1 MTSAKIVKMQLN
13 RIKKECDF
21 ALLYEDMK
29 GQFPISELKSYEHF
43 LSYLKN
49 PDYYILKWEDFGYIL
64 ILDVFDYIWVDYLAI
79 FKKYHSMGF
88 GSKIL
93 DTLKENFKNKKGIIF
108 EVEKIDEKIPNTIR
122 RQNFYIKNGAIK
134 LCINYFFPNK
144 EGGLNMDL
152 FYIKLSENA
161 PSKLELLEVIK
172 QTFKTLHFDIK
183 NEASEIYS
191 KIN

>member
-1 MTSAKIVKMQLN
+1 MVSAKIVKMQLN

-93 DTLKENFKNKKGIIF
+93 DTLKENFKIKKELF
-108 EVEKIDEKIPNTIR
+108 L
-122 RQNFYIKNGAIK
+122 K
-134 LCINYFFPNK
+134 LK
-144 EGGLNMDL
+144 
-152 FYIKLSENA
+152 KLM
-161 PSKLELLEVIK
+161 KKFQI
-172 QTFKTLHFDIK
+172 Q
-183 NEASEIYS
+183 
-191 KIN
+191 

>member
-1 MTSAKIVKMQLN
+1 MVSAKIVKMQLN

-64 ILDVFDYIWVDYLAI
+64 ILDVFDYVWVDYLAI

-122 RQNFYIKNGAIK
+122 RQNFYIKNGAKK
-134 LCINYFFPNK
+134 LDINYVFPNK

-152 FYIKLSENA
+152 FCINLKE
-161 PSKLELLEVIK
+161 LEPKKEKIMQIIASVFGII
-172 QTFKTLHFDIK
+172 HFDIK
-183 NEASEIYS
+183 KEASEIYS

>member
-64 ILDVFDYIWVDYLAI
+64 ILDVFDYVWVDYLAI
-79 FKKYHSMGF
+79 FKKFQSKGF

-93 DTLKENFKNKKGIIF
+93 DSIKENFKNKKGIIF
-108 EVEKIDEKIPNTIR
+108 EVEKIDEKLPNTIK

-152 FYIKLSENA
+152 FYIKLSENT

-172 QTFKTLHFDIK
+172 QTFKTLHFDV